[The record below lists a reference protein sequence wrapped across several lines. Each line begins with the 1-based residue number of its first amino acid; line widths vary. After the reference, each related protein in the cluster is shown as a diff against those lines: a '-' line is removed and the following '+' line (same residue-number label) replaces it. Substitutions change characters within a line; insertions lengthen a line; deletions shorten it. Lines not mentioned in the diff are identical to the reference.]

1 MRGGAQSHLMRCSD
15 GYFYVV
21 KFQNNPQHIRVL
33 ANEMLA
39 TRLAEKIGLPVPH
52 SEVVEVS
59 DWLVS
64 STAELQ
70 VELGAER
77 EPCRAGQCFG
87 SRYLADPLHGTLQA
101 MDYMPEDQYAR
112 VQNLHEFAGA
122 LCFDKWTC
130 NANGRQAVFLRAPRQ
145 RSYRAV
151 FIDFGYC
158 FNAEQWDFPDAPLRG
173 IFSRNA
179 VYAGVRGWESF
190 EPWLTNLERLTET
203 QVGAIASLIPPEW
216 YSDWDAMEQ
225 LVTQLVRRCRHVRDM
240 VTAFRNSSRAP
251 FPNWTEVRVA
261 VM

>member
-39 TRLAEKIGLPVPH
+39 TRLAEKIGLPVPL

-77 EPCRAGQCFG
+77 EPCRAGKCFG
-87 SRYLADPLHGTLQA
+87 SRYLADPLHGTVHA
-101 MDYMPEDQYAR
+101 MDYMPEDQYPR
-112 VQNLHEFAGA
+112 VQNLADFAGV

-130 NANGRQAVFLRAPRQ
+130 NANGRQAVFVRTLRQ
-145 RSYRAV
+145 KLYRAV

-158 FNAEQWDFPDAPLRG
+158 FNAELWDFPDAPLRG

-179 VYAGVRGWESF
+179 VYSGVKGWESF
-190 EPWLTNLERLTET
+190 EPWLTNLERLTED
-203 QVGAIASLIPPEW
+203 QIGAIASTIPPEW
-216 YSDWDAMEQ
+216 YGDWDAMEQ
-225 LVTQLVRRCRHVRDM
+225 LIAQLAKRRTKVRDM
-240 VTAFRNSSRAP
+240 LTAFQKSSRSP
-251 FPNWTEVRVA
+251 FPNWNEARVM